1 LKSGAVLLQII
12 PRIFVEGLIFTF
24 HIGSVSRWFPNVD
37 SEGANLSLSPMQ
49 NLTQRNFAKIAATI
63 GALGLVLAATDLA
76 ASAAKAADPTSAT
89 PASTQPAP
97 RSTQDDK
104 LQSEFLFDL
113 NLEAQ
118 TPHNLGSAGGG
129 RLIVP
134 VSGGTFAGPNL
145 KGTIVAP
152 GGDWIVQRPD
162 GSRVLDV
169 RIVLQTD
176 DGQKIY
182 MSWRGI
188 AYAAPGGTLF
198 ARILPMFET
207 AAAKYAWLNN
217 VVAVGVYRPD
227 LGKIAYRVYRIL

>member
-1 LKSGAVLLQII
+1 MKNAT
-12 PRIFVEGLIFTF
+12 RRT
-24 HIGSVSRWFPNVD
+24 
-37 SEGANLSLSPMQ
+37 
-49 NLTQRNFAKIAATI
+49 FAKILAAMAANVI
-63 GALGLVLAATDLA
+63 GLVLIVTGFT
-76 ASAAKAADPTSAT
+76 ASAAQSEDQRRTTT
-89 PASTQPAP
+89 PDSQPSP
-97 RSTQDDK
+97 RPTQDDK

-118 TPHNLGSAGGG
+118 TPHSLGSAGGG

-134 VSGGTFAGPNL
+134 VSGGTFAGHGL
-145 KGTIVAP
+145 KGTIIAP

-169 RIVLQTD
+169 RILLQTD

-207 AAAKYAWLNN
+207 ASPKYAWLNN

-227 LGKIAYRVYRIL
+227 LGKIAYRIYRIL

>member
-1 LKSGAVLLQII
+1 
-12 PRIFVEGLIFTF
+12 
-24 HIGSVSRWFPNVD
+24 
-37 SEGANLSLSPMQ
+37 MQ
-49 NLTQRNFAKIAATI
+49 NSTRRNLAKFSAAIAAVT
-63 GALGLVLAATDLA
+63 LGLVLIVTDGT
-76 ASAAKAADPTSAT
+76 ASAAKGENQTGAT
-89 PASTQPAP
+89 PSDIGAVLHP
-97 RSTQDDK
+97 TQDDK
-104 LQSEFLFDL
+104 LQSQFLFDL
-113 NLEAQ
+113 NLEAATPQ
-118 TPHNLGSAGGG
+118 TLGSAGGG

-134 VSGGTFAGPNL
+134 VSGGTFAGPGL

-169 RIVLQTD
+169 RILLQTD

-188 AYAAPGGTLF
+188 AYTAPSGVLS

-207 AAAKYAWLNN
+207 AAPKYAWLNN
-217 VVAVGVYRPD
+217 VVAVGVYRLD